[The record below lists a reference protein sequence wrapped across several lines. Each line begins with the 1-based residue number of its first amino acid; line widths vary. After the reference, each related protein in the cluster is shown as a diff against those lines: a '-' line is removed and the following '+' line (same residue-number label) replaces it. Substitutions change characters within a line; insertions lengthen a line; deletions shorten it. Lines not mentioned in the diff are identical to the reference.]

1 MISSFFGLVGSCF
14 SVCFV
19 GVFLASSS
27 LNLKCWCKISACFV
41 NIPYRF
47 SIKNDDKLIQAEGV
61 ESLSEEELRQACR
74 ERGHLG
80 LLSAEEMR
88 QQVCCIMMCTW
99 SSVVWPW
106 VICLYLLVLVF
117 VYTFM
122 LSIHITVIWAIS
134 SCSTLQNT
142 LIFLRQIFSTSPLL
156 PTIYPSFNCNNTC
169 IVNYF
174 WCT

>member
-1 MISSFFGLVGSCF
+1 MISSFFGLVGNCF

-27 LNLKCWCKISACFV
+27 SNLKCWCEISACFV

-80 LLSAEEMR
+80 LLSTEEMR
-88 QQVCCIMMCTW
+88 QQVYCIMMCT
-99 SSVVWPW
+99 
-106 VICLYLLVLVF
+106 
-117 VYTFM
+117 
-122 LSIHITVIWAIS
+122 
-134 SCSTLQNT
+134 
-142 LIFLRQIFSTSPLL
+142 
-156 PTIYPSFNCNNTC
+156 
-169 IVNYF
+169 
-174 WCT
+174 